1 MPPTAPRTRLARVQ
15 DSLAGAAADWLVVSA
30 SSDFRWLTGAT
41 ARNAGRPEDIAVV
54 ESGEARWLNRVPLD
68 LRPSGTNA

>member
-15 DSLAGAAADWLVVSA
+15 DSLADAAADWLIVPA

-41 ARNAGRPEDIAVV
+41 ARV
-54 ESGEARWLNRVPLD
+54 
-68 LRPSGTNA
+68 T